1 MLGLGA
7 SISRGGFVSS
17 GDAPL
22 YSKEVIESGDGFT
35 ASGNHGTYTLT
46 YNQTAPNG
54 VTGWMKLHMDTDQQ
68 NTGAGG
74 SFAINNSSILSGLVG
89 SSTTASISYD
99 IYLHNAA
106 LWGSDD
112 SNDDDV
118 IPIRTQLFTQNIV
131 TNVPTETSTAV
142 SGTKTSFFPY
152 SVFTIS
158 VDTANLT
165 NKQDIPLA
173 GAELYIKNLEIR
185 IIS

>member
-7 SISRGGFVSS
+7 SINRSAIVES
-17 GDAPL
+17 GPAPL

-68 NTGAGG
+68 NSGAGG
-74 SFAINNSSILSGLVG
+74 SFTITNSSILSGSVG

-99 IYLHNAA
+99 IYLHSAA

-112 SNDDDV
+112 ANDDDV
-118 IPIRTQLFTQNIV
+118 IPIRTQLFTQSIV
-131 TNVPTETSTAV
+131 TNVPAETSTAV

-158 VDTANLT
+158 VDTVTLT

>member
-1 MLGLGA
+1 MLGLGKRINT
-7 SISRGGFVSS
+7 SEFISS

-35 ASGNHGTYTLT
+35 VSGNHGTYTLT

-68 NTGAGG
+68 NSGAGG
-74 SFAINNSSILSGLVG
+74 AFTINNSSILSGQVSG
-89 SSTTASISYD
+89 GTTATISYD

-112 SNDDDV
+112 ANDDDV
-118 IPIRTQLFTQNIV
+118 IPIRTMLFTNGGT
-131 TNVPTETSTAV
+131 TNVPTDTSTAV
-142 SGTKTSFFPY
+142 SVTKTASFPY
-152 SVFTIS
+152 APFTIS
-158 VDTANLT
+158 IDTVTLA

-173 GAELYIKNLEIR
+173 GAELYIKNLEVK

>member
-1 MLGLGA
+1 MLGLGKGINT
-7 SISRGGFVSS
+7 SEFISS
-17 GDAPL
+17 GVAPL

-35 ASGNHGTYTLT
+35 AGGNHGTYTLT

-74 SFAINNSSILSGLVG
+74 AFSITNSSILSGSVG

-112 SNDDDV
+112 GNDDDV
-118 IPIRTQLFTQNIV
+118 IEIRTQLFTQHIV

-152 SVFTIS
+152 SVFNIRVHTET
-158 VDTANLT
+158 DT
-165 NKQDIPLA
+165 NKPDIPLA
-173 GAELYIKNLEIR
+173 GAELYIKNLEIK

>member
-7 SISRGGFVSS
+7 SVNRGGFVSS
-17 GDAPL
+17 GDGPL

-68 NTGAGG
+68 NSGAGG
-74 SFAINNSSILSGLVG
+74 SFNISNSSILSGQVSAG
-89 SSTTASISYD
+89 TTATISYD

-112 SNDDDV
+112 ANDDDV
-118 IPIRTQLFTQNIV
+118 IPIRTMVFTHGGV
-131 TNVPTETSTAV
+131 TNVPTDTSTAV
-142 SGTKTSFFPY
+142 SVTKTASFPY
-152 SVFTIS
+152 SPFSIM
-158 VDTANLT
+158 VDTVVDAN
-165 NKQDIPLA
+165 KPDIPLA
-173 GAELYIKNLEIR
+173 GAELYIKNLVVTV
-185 IIS
+185 S

>member
-7 SISRGGFVSS
+7 SINRNAIVES
-17 GDAPL
+17 GPAPL

-68 NTGAGG
+68 NSGAGG
-74 SFAINNSSILSGLVG
+74 SFTINNSSILSGQVSTG
-89 SSTTASISYD
+89 TTATISYD
-99 IYLHNAA
+99 IYLHSAA

-131 TNVPTETSTAV
+131 TNVPAETSTAV
-142 SGTKTSFFPY
+142 SGTKTASFPY
-152 SVFTIS
+152 SPFTIT
-158 VDTANLT
+158 VDTVTLT

-173 GAELYIKNLEIR
+173 GAELYIKNLEVTL
-185 IIS
+185 S